1 MIPEAFIQ
9 ELLNRVDIVDVVDR
23 NVPLKKAGANY
34 SACCPFHNEK
44 SPSFTVSPTKQFYYC
59 FGCGAHG
66 TAIGFLMEH
75 QGLSFVEAVNELAK
89 MVGLIVPQETRD
101 PGQPQQKAIPGLQ
114 DALQQALN
122 YYRHELKKSPR
133 AIEYLKG
140 RGLSGQIAARFQ
152 MGYAPSGWQNLAE
165 VFDDY
170 QDEALKTA
178 GLVVENEQGHR
189 YDRFRD
195 RVIFPIHDQKGQVI
209 GFGGRVLGSAGE
221 TAPAKGITTSIA
233 SEDFDAGAAGVFPN
247 ISAAKAAQSGVNDG
261 GPKYLN
267 SPETPLFQKGHEL
280 YGLFLAR
287 RAIRDAGRALVVEGY
302 MDVVALAQYGIE
314 YGVAA
319 LGTATT
325 PYHITKLMRQT
336 DEIVFCFDGDA
347 AGRKAAWRAA
357 MNALPALTDGLRLS
371 FLFLPAEHD
380 PDSYVREFGKS
391 GFEAAMKTA
400 LPLSQYIIQYLSAEN
415 KLQSQEDRVQ
425 FLNEAEPILKQIQAP
440 RLALLL
446 RKRIAELADISLD
459 EMQDMLK
466 LPDMNRRPAKTAPRQ
481 SRTTVSL
488 HRRFV
493 LMLLMLPGLANE
505 ADLVWARGSTDEDV
519 LVRAAIEAAIANPES
534 NPAALLHELEAKVD
548 GRLLREIQRELHI
561 LDESLDFALEF
572 EGARKQIREMFAQR
586 ERSSLLDKVKE
597 KSLSELTAEEIELL
611 KSVSSR

>member
-44 SPSFTVSPTKQFYYC
+44 SPSFTVSPTKQFYHC

-75 QGLSFVEAVNELAK
+75 QGLSFVEAVHDLAK

-101 PGQPQQKAIPGLQ
+101 PDQPQQKAIPGLQ
-114 DALQQALN
+114 EALQQASN
-122 YYRHELKKSPR
+122 YYRNELKKSPR

-170 QDEALKTA
+170 QNEALKTA
-178 GLVVENEQGHR
+178 GLVVENEQGRR

-195 RVIFPIHDQKGQVI
+195 RVMFPIHDQKGQVI
-209 GFGGRVLGSAGE
+209 GFGGRVLGSEGE
-221 TAPAKGITTSIA
+221 DS
-233 SEDFDAGAAGVFPN
+233 
-247 ISAAKAAQSGVNDG
+247 

-325 PYHITKLMRQT
+325 PFHITKLMRQT

-391 GFEAAMKTA
+391 AFEAAMKTA

-425 FLNEAEPILKQIQAP
+425 FLNEAEPILKLIQAP

-446 RKRIAELADISLD
+446 RKRIAELAGISLD
-459 EMQDMLK
+459 EMQDMIK
-466 LPDMNRRPAKTAPRQ
+466 LPDMNRRPAKAAPRQ

-493 LMLLMLPGLANE
+493 LMLLMQPGLANA
-505 ADLVWARGSTDEDV
+505 ADLVWAQGSTDEDV
-519 LVRAAIEAAIANPES
+519 LVRAAIEAAIANPKS

-586 ERSSLLDKVKE
+586 EHSSLLDKVKE